1 MSGGSGCECV
11 FVYVG
16 RGVSV
21 CVSGVYLDAAL
32 LLSVSVSKSVHLS
45 SSTHR
50 LPRRVCSGLHRD
62 VPRHVRN
69 RGRHDRRGIRGAPR
83 RTWRGQHGDSP
94 DRAHCCESLL

>member
-1 MSGGSGCECV
+1 MCV
-11 FVYVG
+11 CVRGKG
-16 RGVSV
+16 RFGV

-45 SSTHR
+45 SSTHL
-50 LPRRVCSGLHRD
+50 LPRRVCSGLHRG